1 MKNLK
6 KSLFAVAVALTVF
19 SFGACD
25 TRDVVIEQ
33 EKEAAETSRVTFNI
47 VIPKGDPVTYATQDE
62 TEWGLGNL
70 WVYEFTENGTYAN
83 HESVSFESKV
93 GPEFTYTYTMEDA
106 NGKKMARF
114 IFVANE
120 ETDPGV
126 VANIATLEE
135 KLAGKYLND
144 NSSSAD
150 LLNTIGDGESEGKY
164 IPMTGEAMIG
174 TSNLIPVSGT
184 VAKATVCLTRI
195 VARIDVKNHVPNLVI
210 TGLSLSQTN
219 SQSYLFPHPDY
230 AVPGTA
236 TKVNNITLFTTLP
249 AEGLAHDGELAK
261 AFYLYEGPQP
271 DKTGAVTL
279 EVKGELGEAKTPV
292 LYRIPFWN
300 NSAEQSITVKRNNIY
315 RITLGNNTPVVND
328 AKVGFTIENT
338 PWGETLYNEPFEVIS
353 AQYTGGEEATYNDA
367 LNCLEVGKGGSDAL
381 TFTFTSKYTDA
392 YTWEVASST
401 AEWLTGVFAEGGNL
415 TISVTENDSGA
426 PREGKIVIKT
436 NLENSATYEILVKQK
451 NEE

>member
-25 TRDVVIEQ
+25 TRDAVIEQ
-33 EKEAAETSRVTFNI
+33 GEETAGISRVTFNI

-62 TEWGLGNL
+62 TEWGVGNL
-70 WVYEFTENGTYAN
+70 WLYEFKEDGSYAN
-83 HESVSFESKV
+83 HVEIKSAVNGT
-93 GPEFTYTYTMEDA
+93 GPEYNYAYEVKSAAD
-106 NGKKMARF
+106 KKMARF
-114 IFVANE
+114 IFIANE
-120 ETDPGV
+120 EDPGV
-126 VANIATLEE
+126 VTNIAGLEG
-135 KLAGKYLND
+135 KSAGKILG
-144 NSSSAD
+144 NSSSNAD
-150 LLNTIGDGESEGKY
+150 LLNTIGGVKY

-174 TSNLIPVSGT
+174 TSNLIPVTGT
-184 VAKATVCLTRI
+184 GTKATVYLTRI

-210 TGLSLSQTN
+210 TGLTLSQTN
-219 SQSYLFPHPDY
+219 SQSYLLPQPAY

-236 TKVNNITLFTTLP
+236 TKVSNITPFTTLP

-300 NSAEQSITVKRNNIY
+300 NTAGQLITVKRNNIY
-315 RITLGNNTPVVND
+315 RITLGNNTPVVSD
-328 AKVGFTIENT
+328 AKVGFIIEDT
-338 PWGETLYNEPFEVIS
+338 PWSETLYNEPFEMIS
-353 AQYTGGEEATYNDA
+353 AQYTGSVAGATYTDA
-367 LNCLEVGKGGSDAL
+367 LNCLEVGKEASGAL
-381 TFTFTSKYTDA
+381 TFTFSSKYTNTH
-392 YTWEVASST
+392 TWEFVSST
-401 AEWLTGVFAEGGNL
+401 AEWLTGSFATGGVNPF
-415 TISVTENDSGA
+415 TISVTENNSGA

-436 NLENSATYEILVKQK
+436 SLENSATYEILVKQK